1 MRNRE
6 FYEEELRSL
15 DSIDTSSE
23 AIRRDCRKIR
33 SKWRGKARSSTW
45 NRKSTKT
52 ILGIRRRKKERNKW

>member
-33 SKWRGKARSSTW
+33 SK
-45 NRKSTKT
+45 
-52 ILGIRRRKKERNKW
+52 

>member
-23 AIRRDCRKIR
+23 AIRRVAKEIHKLKIE
-33 SKWRGKARSSTW
+33 
-45 NRKSTKT
+45 NV
-52 ILGIRRRKKERNKW
+52 KER